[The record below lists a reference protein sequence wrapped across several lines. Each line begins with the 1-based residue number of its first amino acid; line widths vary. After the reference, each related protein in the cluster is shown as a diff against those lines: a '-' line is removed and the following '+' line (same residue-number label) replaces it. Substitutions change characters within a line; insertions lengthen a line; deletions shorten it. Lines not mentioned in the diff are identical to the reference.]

1 MVQMNSVKMVY
12 DSSGTEA
19 LHGVDLDI
27 HDGEFVFLVAPS
39 RPGKPTIIKLLTGE
53 VHAHNTFDDPN
64 AVHTTD
70 FTGFTV
76 EGDTISAELPAC
88 SVVLYTIEA

>member
-1 MVQMNSVKMVY
+1 MQVLGCDLSKVK
-12 DSSGTEA
+12 A
-19 LHGVDLDI
+19 
-27 HDGEFVFLVAPS
+27 
-39 RPGKPTIIKLLTGE
+39 TILTGE